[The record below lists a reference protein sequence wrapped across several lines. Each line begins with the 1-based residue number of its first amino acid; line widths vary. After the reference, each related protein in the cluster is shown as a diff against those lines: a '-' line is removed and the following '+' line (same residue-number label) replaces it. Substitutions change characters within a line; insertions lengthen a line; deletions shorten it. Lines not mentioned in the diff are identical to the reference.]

1 MNELLPEQI
10 EALAELQQTAKDR
23 AVEVVLIGAA
33 ACRAWVKDEYRMTED
48 IDLVVGV
55 DLSELPRL
63 TQPLLE
69 CGWRKDRRWE
79 QRWISGGG
87 ARVDLIP
94 VGGQARR
101 EKRLTWPLGE
111 TTMSLVGVE
120 HVFRDAVERAM
131 APGLVVR
138 VVPLVVLALLKIVSY
153 LEEPH
158 VRRKDLSDLA
168 GILDVYE
175 EGGDRRFSHVV
186 LDEGVDYS
194 EAGAYLLGCDLARLC
209 ADDDERAVVQRFV
222 DRFSAGSDASFA
234 ADRPFGDAEAG
245 RGQRFRLEMAAFG
258 RGWSSTNAGSG
269 LRT

>member
-1 MNELLPEQI
+1 M
-10 EALAELQQTAKDR
+10 
-23 AVEVVLIGAA
+23 
-33 ACRAWVKDEYRMTED
+33 
-48 IDLVVGV
+48 DL
-55 DLSELPRL
+55 
-63 TQPLLE
+63 
-69 CGWRKDRRWE
+69 
-79 QRWISGGG
+79 GGG

-120 HVFRDAVERAM
+120 HVFRDAVELAM

-175 EGGDRRFSHVV
+175 ESGDRRFSDVV
-186 LDEGVDYS
+186 LDAGVDYS

-222 DRFSAGSDASFA
+222 DRFSAESDASFA
-234 ADRPFGDAEAG
+234 ADRLFGDAETG
-245 RGQRFRLEMAAFG
+245 RGQRFRLEIAAFG
-258 RGWSSTNAGSG
+258 RGWSSTRAGSG